1 MLLHYLQL
9 LVLLGAAGLS
19 VVFWQHSL
27 SWQSTAQQCLAKVG
41 GLEKHMSTS
50 QMQVQKL
57 ERRVAEETVRADDMQ
72 HRLSNEGAQLV
83 AAQEQLD
90 RVRTSLNAC
99 IAEKMK
105 LKQQKQQEIN
115 QIRNVKGS
123 CAKQT
128 PLWRQGPLSRATEPS
143 GSRKRTAKGE
153 QAMNRRMVEKVIPA
167 LIAGHT

>member
-115 QIRNVKGS
+115 QIRNVKELKIQELEKNVHQLKDRARDQ
-123 CAKQT
+123 CARVAAGNLVEARKLCQTDAIVEAGASKQ
-128 PLWRQGPLSRATEPS
+128 
-143 GSRKRTAKGE
+143 
-153 QAMNRRMVEKVIPA
+153 
-167 LIAGHT
+167 GH